1 MAETAQGNGTES
13 AATTPQFEWNRV
25 LGQLKQE
32 VGETAYRRWL
42 APVSVQRIDA
52 GEAVI
57 GAPARFFRDWIASHY
72 ADRILALWRAQ
83 NRHVKRVSV
92 IVAPASRMPGT
103 AGASRSE
110 DHMENRP
117 ERGLVAAPVAVLE
130 IGEDRAQQSGL
141 DQRFTFENFVV
152 GKPNELAHAAA

>member
-1 MAETAQGNGTES
+1 MAESTEGNGTES

-42 APVSVQRIDA
+42 APVSVQRIDG

-83 NRHVKRVSV
+83 NRQVKRVSV
-92 IVAPASRMPGT
+92 IVAPVLRTPGT
-103 AGASRSE
+103 ADSPRRREPPGNSRAGSRRGA
-110 DHMENRP
+110 
-117 ERGLVAAPVAVLE
+117 G
-130 IGEDRAQQSGL
+130 SG
-141 DQRFTFENFVV
+141 
-152 GKPNELAHAAA
+152 A